1 MLSTRLVDFS
11 CNQLSPFPLFV
22 IIFVE
27 KNTAASSNIAEQPI
41 GYSFSFF
48 QTIFL
53 NRKCKSKSFT
63 TYSNIIF
70 PRKIISSTETQIR
83 VRKYLLNI
91 TRIVRSFLFSRTKL
105 RNPFEKPIRTLN
117 FPREIH
123 DFLGNFH

>member
-1 MLSTRLVDFS
+1 MLRRISER
-11 CNQLSPFPLFV
+11 
-22 IIFVE
+22 
-27 KNTAASSNIAEQPI
+27 PI

-53 NRKCKSKSFT
+53 NRKCKLFIE
-63 TYSNIIF
+63 NIIF